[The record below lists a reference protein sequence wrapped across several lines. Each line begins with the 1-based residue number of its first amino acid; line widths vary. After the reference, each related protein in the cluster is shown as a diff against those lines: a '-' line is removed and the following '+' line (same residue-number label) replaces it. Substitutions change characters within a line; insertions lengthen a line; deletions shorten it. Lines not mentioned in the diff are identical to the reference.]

1 MAERRST
8 DGWQSQLYVR
18 EARRLVGEYVMTE
31 HNCRGAV
38 RAARPIALGA
48 YGMDS
53 HNVRRYVSADGQVL
67 NEGDVQDYKGADG
80 NRFPPYPVDYG
91 AFVPKKGECANLFVP
106 VCLSASHIAFGSIRM
121 EPAFFA
127 LGHAAGEAAA
137 LAIDS
142 RVAVQDLDYAALRAR
157 LLATGQVIDWKEA
170 K

>member
-1 MAERRST
+1 M
-8 DGWQSQLYVR
+8 
-18 EARRLVGEYVMTE
+18 VGEYVMTE
-31 HNCRGAV
+31 HNCRGKE
-38 RAARPIALGA
+38 RAPKPIAMGA

-53 HNVRRYVSADGQVL
+53 HNVRRYVTAEGYVL

-91 AFVPKKGECANLFVP
+91 AIVPKRTECANLLVP
-106 VCLSASHIAFGSIRM
+106 VCISASHIAFGSIRM

-137 LAIDS
+137 LAIDNK
-142 RVAVQDLDYAALRAR
+142 VAVQDLKYAKLRER
-157 LLATGQVIDWKEA
+157 LLATGQVIEWKGEM